1 MGFSFGDIGDFF
13 AHDVFGGVIK
23 PAFTEVIKPIAGD
36 LYSDV
41 AKPLVK
47 TGVNVVSQTAQNATD
62 FSKNLG
68 NLVTNPVI
76 WIGGLVV
83 AVIVLPRILER

>member
-1 MGFSFGDIGDFF
+1 MGFFGSISDFF
-13 AHDVFGGVIK
+13 KDDVAGVFK
-23 PAFTEVIKPIAGD
+23 GAYEDVIKPIAGD

>member
-1 MGFSFGDIGDFF
+1 MGFFNQIGDFF
-13 AHDVFGGVIK
+13 KDDVFGGVIK
-23 PAFTEVIKPIAGD
+23 PVFNEVVKPVVGD